1 MRMTSLI
8 SPTQKTILMAAVDT
22 SNAKFIAECVVNI
35 EEIITCIKDIL
46 SLSVSSTPGWW
57 LFIVSFSL
65 NSLLI
70 KMASRHRAIITDSR
84 QNPTWCLD
92 QGSSL
97 KSS

>member
-46 SLSVSSTPGWW
+46 SLSVSSTPG
-57 LFIVSFSL
+57 
-65 NSLLI
+65 
-70 KMASRHRAIITDSR
+70 
-84 QNPTWCLD
+84 
-92 QGSSL
+92 
-97 KSS
+97 